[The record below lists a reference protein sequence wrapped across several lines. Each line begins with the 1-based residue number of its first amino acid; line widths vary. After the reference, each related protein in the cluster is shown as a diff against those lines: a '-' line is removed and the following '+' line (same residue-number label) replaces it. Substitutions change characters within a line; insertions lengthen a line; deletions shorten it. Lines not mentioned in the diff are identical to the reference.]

1 MNHSIETLSDTRA
14 KVVVTISGEEI
25 TQQDQAALLAVSG
38 QARVPGFRPGKAPAA
53 MLRKRFGK
61 QIAEETKRKC
71 VSSAYEY
78 AKDKAGLKIYTLVD
92 VAEGEIVAGK
102 DATPSFTFDI
112 MPTVDLP
119 DYTGIETTVRPIEVT
134 DADVETEVENLRRSR
149 ATYNTVE
156 REVKEGDYVKLSYK
170 GTIDGKPIADLTDRK
185 MWGTQDNTWEEAS
198 KTGSNIIGVPAIVS
212 GIVGMK
218 AGEEADLDQFF
229 DDVHEVE
236 VLRGKKGVYHV
247 TIHEVR
253 ERTLPELTEE
263 FLKSINIE
271 SAEKL
276 RSRIREE
283 LENRKKFERRSN
295 QREQIT
301 KKLMDAAKFE
311 APLTAIEQEADAVVQ
326 RVMIENMQRGV
337 PNSEF
342 EKHLDE
348 VKAKAQE
355 IGKIQAKRNFLIGE
369 IAIKEKVQVTNEDF
383 NRAITMQAMRLR
395 MRPEE
400 FVKELTKDRDAVH
413 IMQRD
418 ILLDKAMEKLVDL
431 AKVIESADAPESVEA
446 DEHEGHDH
454 DHSEEKAEAKKPA
467 KKKAVKVESE
477 EKSDDEAAATPTKR
491 AKKAKKAE

>member
-14 KVVVTISGEEI
+14 KVVVTISGEEV
-25 TQQDQAALLAVSG
+25 TQQDRAALQAVSS
-38 QARVPGFRPGKAPAA
+38 QARVPGFRPGKAPEA
-53 MLRKRFGK
+53 MLRKRFGR
-61 QIAEETKRKC
+61 QVADETTRKC
-71 VSSAYEY
+71 VSAAYEY
-78 AKDKAGLKIYTLVD
+78 AKDKAGLKIYALVD
-92 VAEGEIVAGK
+92 VTEGEIAAGK
-102 DATPSFTFDI
+102 DAQPAFTFD
-112 MPTVDLP
+112 VLP
-119 DYTGIETTVRPIEVT
+119 KIELPEYTGIETTVRPIEVT

-156 REVKEGDYVKLSYK
+156 REVAEGDYVKLSYK
-170 GTIDGKPIADLTDRK
+170 GTVDGKSISEISDRK

-198 KTGSNIIGVPAIVS
+198 KSGTNIIGVPAIVS

-218 AGEEADLDQFF
+218 AGEEKDLDQFF

-236 VLRGKKGVYHV
+236 ALRGKKGVYHV

-253 ERTLPELTEE
+253 ERTLPELDEV

-271 SAEKL
+271 SADKL
-276 RSRIREE
+276 RARIREE
-283 LENRKKFERRSN
+283 LENRKKFERRSS

-301 KKLMDAAKFE
+301 KKLMDAAQFE
-311 APLTAIEQEADAVVQ
+311 APQTAVEQEADAVVQ
-326 RVMIENMQRGV
+326 RVMIENMQRGIQKA
-337 PNSEF
+337 EF

-369 IAIKEKVQVTNEDF
+369 IAMKEKVQVTNEDF
-383 NRAITMQAMRLR
+383 NRAITIQAMRLR

-400 FVKELTKDRDAVH
+400 FVKELQKDRDAVH

-418 ILLDKAMEKLVDL
+418 ILLDKTMEKLVDL
-431 AKVIESADAPESVEA
+431 AKVTESADAPEASEA
-446 DEHEGHDH
+446 EASEGHDH
-454 DHSEEKAEAKKPA
+454 EEEKAEAKKPA
-467 KKKAVKVESE
+467 KKKAAKAETTAEESA
-477 EKSDDEAAATPTKR
+477 DESAETTTKR